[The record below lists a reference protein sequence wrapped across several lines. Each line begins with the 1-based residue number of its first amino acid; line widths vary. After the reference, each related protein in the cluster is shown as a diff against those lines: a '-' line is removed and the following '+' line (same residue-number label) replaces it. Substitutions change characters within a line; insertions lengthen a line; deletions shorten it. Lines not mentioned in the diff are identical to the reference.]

1 MNEIKIPIVQS
12 LAVPDIDII
21 DEFFFDNVVV
31 VVVDDDDVGDEIIV
45 EGDVDEGDDRKL
57 QSNVQNRK

>member
-31 VVVDDDDVGDEIIV
+31 DDDVVDDVGDEIIV